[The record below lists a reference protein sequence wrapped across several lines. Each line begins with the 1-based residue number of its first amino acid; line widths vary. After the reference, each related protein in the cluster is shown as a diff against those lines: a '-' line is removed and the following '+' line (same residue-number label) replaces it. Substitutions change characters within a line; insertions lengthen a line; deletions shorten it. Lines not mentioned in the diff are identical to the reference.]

1 MSVRCDHTAE
11 DVMFLLRRNWFISNE
26 DAYELIEFLPDDV
39 YYEVYYRRHELPPE
53 VQAYYQDNPTESL
66 NLKLKVRDYSDKE
79 WEKEQLDRYEMRMKY
94 MKDFTKNYVAPPRP
108 REPIDDQIDTLKSE
122 LEKNKLILADMLRGV
137 KYRRRYL
144 GTDPHSEDDD
154 PMVREVQVKVR
165 QIENELEC
173 LEPEANILNRQWT
186 DLSALDAMLE
196 NAPSFF
202 GAKR

>member
-1 MSVRCDHTAE
+1 
-11 DVMFLLRRNWFISNE
+11 MFLLRRNWFISNE

-137 KYRRRYL
+137 KYRRKYL
-144 GTDPHSEDDD
+144 GTDLYSDDD
-154 PMVREVQVKVR
+154 PMIREVQVKVR

-196 NAPSFF
+196 NAASFF